1 MLRLVVSGLVV
12 SRSFAAMASRLRPVA
27 MLAAAVVLSAGLML
41 TALSAAGPAAA
52 QATGQTPPQ
61 AQMGRG
67 GADAVT
73 PVEEYAKQVEELK
86 KGYPDLG
93 KRIEESAR
101 TIDEMSD
108 VGTARK
114 EIEELR
120 AVVAGLLGAV
130 SDNGTVS
137 QLGAKALAHGR
148 GKLKSIEQ
156 DARFKPEEREFLLD
170 QWRRLVAETERATED
185 LESARKEFADLLRT
199 LQTREDFIDELM
211 QVRRATEALAVMRNL
226 TREIRDAS
234 SKLKSLIGG
243 LKPPGV

>member
-1 MLRLVVSGLVV
+1 MLRSVATLARMRLLALLSALVVLV
-12 SRSFAAMASRLRPVA
+12 AA
-27 MLAAAVVLSAGLML
+27 GI
-41 TALSAAGPAAA
+41 AGPAAQA
-52 QATGQTPPQ
+52 QAQ
-61 AQMGRG
+61 AERG
-67 GADAVT
+67 SADAVT

-86 KGYPDLG
+86 KSYPNLS
-93 KRIEESAR
+93 KQIEDSAR

-108 VGTARK
+108 VDKARK

-120 AVVAGLLGAV
+120 SVVAGLLGAV
-130 SDNGTVS
+130 SDNGIVS

-156 DARFKPEEREFLLD
+156 DARFKPEEKEFLLD
-170 QWRRLVAETERATED
+170 QWRKLITETERATED
-185 LESARKEFADLLRT
+185 LESARKEFSELLRT

-211 QVRRATEALAVMRNL
+211 QVRRASEAIAVIRNL

-234 SKLKSLIGG
+234 NKLKSLIGG

>member
-1 MLRLVVSGLVV
+1 ML
-12 SRSFAAMASRLRPVA
+12 RSFAAAFCQRPNA
-27 MLAAAVVLSAGLML
+27 FFPILALLAAV
-41 TALSAAGPAAA
+41 ALAGPAA
-52 QATGQTPPQ
+52 
-61 AQMGRG
+61 
-67 GADAVT
+67 GAPERSGTDSVT
-73 PVEEYAKQVEELK
+73 PVEEYAKQVDELK
-86 KGYPDLG
+86 KSYPDLG
-93 KRIEESAR
+93 KRIEDSAR
-101 TIDEMSD
+101 SIDEMND
-108 VGTARK
+108 VDKARK

-120 AVVAGLLGAV
+120 SVVAGLLGAV

-170 QWRRLVAETERATED
+170 QWRKLVAETERATED
-185 LESARKEFADLLRT
+185 LEGARKEFADLLRT

-211 QVRRATEALAVMRNL
+211 QVRRASEALAVIRNL

-234 SKLKSLIGG
+234 TKLKSLIGG

>member
-1 MLRLVVSGLVV
+1 MLRSLVAPRPAASGFSSRVALLFALLLLVSALTFG
-12 SRSFAAMASRLRPVA
+12 VA
-27 MLAAAVVLSAGLML
+27 PAGAQSAG
-41 TALSAAGPAAA
+41 AGS
-52 QATGQTPPQ
+52 GS
-61 AQMGRG
+61 G
-67 GADAVT
+67 GDAVT

-86 KGYPDLG
+86 KSYPDLS
-93 KRIEESAR
+93 KRIEDTTR
-101 TIDEMSD
+101 TIDELSD
-108 VGTARK
+108 VGKARS

-120 AVVAGLLGAV
+120 GMVAGLLGAV

-148 GKLKSIEQ
+148 AKLKAIEQ
-156 DARFKPEEREFLLD
+156 DARFRPEEKEFLLD
-170 QWRRLVAETERATED
+170 QWRKLVTETERASED

-211 QVRRATEALAVMRNL
+211 QVRRASEALAVIRNL

-234 SKLKSLIGG
+234 TKLKSLIGG

>member
-1 MLRLVVSGLVV
+1 MLRIL
-12 SRSFAAMASRLRPVA
+12 
-27 MLAAAVVLSAGLML
+27 AAVVFRPRLAVFL
-41 TALSAAGPAAA
+41 ALALAVAVAGPVRA
-52 QATGQTPPQ
+52 QSSGS
-61 AQMGRG
+61 G
-67 GADAVT
+67 GGDAVT

-86 KGYPDLG
+86 KSYPDLS
-93 KRIEESAR
+93 KRIEDSAR
-101 TIDEMSD
+101 TIDEMND
-108 VGTARK
+108 VGKARQ

-120 AVVAGLLGAV
+120 SMVAGLLGAV

-148 GKLKSIEQ
+148 SKLKAIEQ
-156 DARFKPEEREFLLD
+156 DARFKPEEKEFLLD
-170 QWRRLVAETERATED
+170 QWRKLVAETERATDD

-211 QVRRATEALAVMRNL
+211 QVRRASEAIAVIRNL

-234 SKLKSLIGG
+234 TKLKSLIGG